1 MTENTN
7 RTGAAD
13 MQAERDRLEA
23 ATAARLERD
32 PFAAITEPEPGPPSH
47 LTPGCTC
54 DHKPGDPCNASCPVH
69 QGAGLTI
76 AGQAPA
82 EADPAYPD
90 MMTPED
96 RAHAASCD
104 SCRWLSNGTVTLCA
118 DAPGA
123 PGRIRQTGPEAPA
136 PAPAPAPAAV
146 DLFKAD
152 WPYPVISAAD
162 FAALYSTAAEIIK
175 ARGYYE
181 HEAQG
186 YADEP
191 GLSITG
197 ALKAAALEHAQAA
210 DPQDR
215 PGQHYRTAQDLTEE
229 LETRLSAVLY
239 VLGQLHSRTGISD
252 LSDLVTGWTLG
263 HFHLG
268 PHPSAAHALALL
280 EQAAAIYRGLADQA
294 APVTEAPAP
303 ASM

>member
-23 ATAARLERD
+23 ATAARLARD
-32 PFAAITEPEPGPPSH
+32 PFATV
-47 LTPGCTC
+47 TP
-54 DHKPGDPCNASCPVH
+54 DE
-69 QGAGLTI
+69 
-76 AGQAPA
+76 APA
-82 EADPAYPD
+82 EADL
-90 MMTPED
+90 
-96 RAHAASCD
+96 ASCGHPRNAD
-104 SCRWLSNGTVTLCA
+104 GECDCASWPERAPVA
-118 DAPGA
+118 DA
-123 PGRIRQTGPEAPA
+123 A
-136 PAPAPAPAAV
+136 PAPAPAPAA

-152 WPYPVISAAD
+152 WPYPVITAAD

-181 HEAQG
+181 YEAQG

-215 PGQHYRTAQDLTEE
+215 PEQHYRTAQDLTEE

-239 VLGQLHSRTGISD
+239 VLGQLHSRTGIRD
-252 LSDLVTGWTLG
+252 LPDQLTGWTLG
-263 HFHLG
+263 HFALG
-268 PHPSAAHALALL
+268 PNPSAAHALALL
-280 EQAAAIYRGLADQA
+280 EQAAAMFRGLADQA

-303 ASM
+303 TSM